1 MAGIKIHQYP
11 LERFT
16 FGDDDYYDID
26 YWDGAGYQTAKIKG
40 SVLKAALAANLF
52 TDDLT
57 LSASRNHNLN
67 SQQFK
72 MRNGALQFGEVG
84 AGLISSFL
92 VESSN
97 FDVRTANPLGDHTS
111 LNIGGSGGTIQ
122 NISAGGSNI
131 GKIQITGPTLSG
143 VFTSGGVGPVVSAN
157 PSLYSVVNEDPGTGD
172 KTTILQTH
180 TDITQL
186 SEDAT
191 RSTRIYQT
199 KDILQ
204 IANFLSV
211 GGGDQITLRWDN
223 TLNNLVIEDNRTTK
237 TGIEYYA
244 DYSGSFTARSLVDKG
259 YVDANAGASE
269 LNDLTDV
276 NTGLPVSPTEADDGK
291 LLFYD
296 FDAGEWITDDSVTHG
311 TVIINGKK
319 STAGTIAKGT
329 PVYLV
334 GFDADLHTVEVAD
347 ASSSATMPIIGL
359 AAESMDDTNSKHITT
374 FGKLTGV
381 DTTATSALNPNGET
395 WAVNDALYMST
406 TAGGFTKVRPTGG
419 TTEIQRVAKVLK
431 VDAAGGQLFVF
442 NTARTAGLPNLGT
455 DKLWIGDAN
464 GIPQEVD
471 KSTIGASIYTQDDT
485 IGSGRV
491 ATLTDS
497 LTFDGGNLIKKGSD
511 TSVATSN
518 FKLID
523 SAGADLWDWRNNG
536 DVHLGKTST
545 LYTVGNNLLTF
556 DFTSNGST
564 GAFSILSKNIL
575 PPTYLDPYIKV
586 NEYGGIKVL
595 SNQTAS
601 GAYEAID
608 CITGSRFFNVGVR
621 YNTST
626 NLWDAAG
633 IKIGAVSVN
642 DYVYYNEG
650 KFQFFANSTELHEI
664 DHRAINNNV
673 HFFKGGAGKFL
684 VDTTNN
690 IILGGSA
697 IVGTEK
703 ISLQGRTLV
712 QGTDTLS
719 TSTAFEIYDGDT
731 VPSQLLSIRNNG
743 KFILDTSKAYDAEPF
758 LVQGIP
764 FGGTGTKPYLKVK
777 GYGEVEVLGRLT
789 DLFTVKNGLGNPILD
804 VNDGGVN
811 INGTTTITSSYF
823 QVKTTSRA
831 MDFYT
836 SAGGSLAHDIQTGIG
851 FPDKVRFNILGSTR
865 QFIVGGSAIIG
876 SETISLQGSTLIN
889 GTLDMNN
896 NRITKTIVN
905 PTVQETT
912 STATL
917 TINANQENTGVL
929 TAQAV
934 ALTVANPTGTAVQ
947 GQKLVYR
954 IKDNGTGRAITWGAN
969 FRAIGVTLP
978 TTTTAS
984 KLLYVGCIYNTTDSK
999 WDVIAV
1005 NEEA

>member
-26 YWDGAGYQTAKIKG
+26 YWDGAAYQTAKIKG
-40 SVLKAALAANLF
+40 SVLKSALAANLF

-57 LSASRNHNLN
+57 LSASRDQDLN

-97 FDVRTANPLGDHTS
+97 FDVRTADPLGDHTS

-131 GKIQITGPTLSG
+131 GKIQITGPSLSG

-172 KTTILQTH
+172 RTTILQTH

-191 RSTRIYQT
+191 KSTRIYQT
-199 KDILQ
+199 KDTLQ
-204 IANFLSV
+204 IANFLAS

-223 TLNNLVIEDNRTTK
+223 TLNNLVIEDDRLTK

-244 DYSGSFTARSLVDKG
+244 DYSSGFTARSLVDKG

-276 NTGLPVSPTEADDGK
+276 NTGLPVSPTTADDGK

-296 FDAGEWITDDSVTHG
+296 HAVNEFITDDAVTHG

-359 AAESMDDTNSKHITT
+359 AAENMDDTNSKHITT

-419 TTEIQRVAKVLK
+419 TTEIQRIAKVLK
-431 VDAAGGQLFVF
+431 VDATGGQLFVF

-497 LTFDGGNLIKKGSD
+497 LTFDGGTVNIQ
-511 TSVATSN
+511 
-518 FKLID
+518 
-523 SAGADLWDWRNNG
+523 GAN
-536 DVHLGKTST
+536 
-545 LYTVGNNLLTF
+545 
-556 DFTSNGST
+556 
-564 GAFSILSKNIL
+564 
-575 PPTYLDPYIKV
+575 
-586 NEYGGIKVL
+586 
-595 SNQTAS
+595 
-601 GAYEAID
+601 
-608 CITGSRFFNVGVR
+608 
-621 YNTST
+621 
-626 NLWDAAG
+626 
-633 IKIGAVSVN
+633 
-642 DYVYYNEG
+642 
-650 KFQFFANSTELHEI
+650 
-664 DHRAINNNV
+664 
-673 HFFKGGAGKFL
+673 
-684 VDTTNN
+684 
-690 IILGGSA
+690 
-697 IVGTEK
+697 
-703 ISLQGRTLV
+703 
-712 QGTDTLS
+712 TLS

-731 VPSQLLSIRNNG
+731 VPSKLWDFRNNG
-743 KFILDTSKAYDAEPF
+743 DVVLGQSTKIDYGANTLTFGSTGSEVFQFNGSATAPTIIFGNGVASSTVLNLDTPSLKNGDRLDILNRLWIGELSGNALVIEPRGSASKTRLQGNLDLQGVLEIGNNYGIQTEGSSLGNLKRLATDFFGFTNYDDSVEIAGLHDGATIQHF
-758 LVQGIP
+758 WAKSLRV
-764 FGGTGTKPYLKVK
+764 GGAHTEAKGTATLEVK
-777 GYGEVEVLGRLT
+777 G
-789 DLFTVKNGLGNPILD
+789 
-804 VNDGGVN
+804 N
-811 INGTTTITSSYF
+811 I
-823 QVKTTSRA
+823 
-831 MDFYT
+831 D
-836 SAGGSLAHDIQTGIG
+836 SL
-851 FPDKVRFNILGSTR
+851 
-865 QFIVGGSAIIG
+865 
-876 SETISLQGSTLIN
+876 
-889 GTLDMNN
+889 N
-896 NRITKTIVN
+896 NRLLNTIIN

-917 TINANQENTGVL
+917 TINADQENTGVL
-929 TAQAV
+929 TAQAA
-934 ALTVANPTGTAVQ
+934 ALTVANPTGTIVQ

-954 IKDNGTGRAITWGAN
+954 IKDNGTARAITWGAN

-984 KLLYVGCIYNTTDSK
+984 KLLYVGCIYNNTDSK

>member
-26 YWDGAGYQTAKIKG
+26 YWDGAAYQTAKIKG
-40 SVLKAALAANLF
+40 SVLKAALSANLF

-57 LSASRNHNLN
+57 LSASRNQDLN

-97 FDVRTANPLGDHTS
+97 FDVRTADPLGDHTS

-122 NISAGGSNI
+122 NISAGGSDI
-131 GKIQITGPTLSG
+131 GKIQITGPSLSG

-191 RSTRIYQT
+191 RATRIYQT
-199 KDILQ
+199 KDTLQ
-204 IANFLSV
+204 IANYLNV

-223 TLNNLVIEDNRTTK
+223 TLNNLVIEDDRTTK

-276 NTGLPVSPTEADDGK
+276 NTGLPVSPTTADDGK

-296 FDAGEWITDDSVTHG
+296 HAVNEFITVDAVTHG

-359 AAESMDDTNSKHITT
+359 AAENMDDTNSKHITT

-419 TTEIQRVAKVLK
+419 TTEIQRIAKVLK
-431 VDAAGGQLFVF
+431 VDATGGQLFVF

-491 ATLTDS
+491 ATLTDT
-497 LTFDGGNLIKKGSD
+497 LTFDLGATVTLLQRGIKLDADSIYY
-511 TSVATSN
+511 TASSSLPIFEATN
-518 FKLID
+518 
-523 SAGADLWDWRNNG
+523 NNG
-536 DVHLGKTST
+536 QIF
-545 LYTVGNNLLTF
+545 NL
-556 DFTSNGST
+556 
-564 GAFSILSKNIL
+564 
-575 PPTYLDPYIKV
+575 
-586 NEYGGIKVL
+586 
-595 SNQTAS
+595 TAS
-601 GAYEAID
+601 GFLQTYSDLGGTIARLYARGGTQGLSLGSNSTTLAVEIFKIQNTFAGGND
-608 CITGSRFFNVGVR
+608 YFTFEVDPTFSQMYMATGGTFEHWLRTGTSAQATFFRNGINGSGFNVGG
-621 YNTST
+621 TG
-626 NLWDAAG
+626 A
-633 IKIGAVSVN
+633 IGS
-642 DYVYYNEG
+642 
-650 KFQFFANSTELHEI
+650 
-664 DHRAINNNV
+664 
-673 HFFKGGAGKFL
+673 
-684 VDTTNN
+684 
-690 IILGGSA
+690 
-697 IVGTEK
+697 EK

-712 QGTDTLS
+712 QGADTLS

-731 VPSQLLSIRNNG
+731 TPSKLWDFR
-743 KFILDTSKAYDAEPF
+743 
-758 LVQGIP
+758 
-764 FGGTGTKPYLKVK
+764 
-777 GYGEVEVLGRLT
+777 
-789 DLFTVKNGLGNPILD
+789 
-804 VNDGGVN
+804 NDGN
-811 INGTTTITSSYF
+811 
-823 QVKTTSRA
+823 
-831 MDFYT
+831 
-836 SAGGSLAHDIQTGIG
+836 L
-851 FPDKVRFNILGSTR
+851 
-865 QFIVGGSAIIG
+865 IG
-876 SETISLQGSTLIN
+876 SGK
-889 GTLDMNN
+889 
-896 NRITKTIVN
+896 RITNTIVN